1 MLLFKNEEDSLN
13 KAYARHET
21 TEFYAPGFELD
32 IRSGKCIPVP
42 NSRYRDEIEYYSI
55 QPEQVEKWTTSGFVK
70 KLRRKDGYFYY
81 FDQARECSDKDV
93 KKCKLYTYE

>member
-1 MLLFKNEEDSLN
+1 MRTMKQPSSMRRALN
-13 KAYARHET
+13 WTSEVENAYRYQIA
-21 TEFYAPGFELD
+21 G
-32 IRSGKCIPVP
+32 
-42 NSRYRDEIEYYSI
+42 YRDEIEYYSI